1 MPQVLDSQMGS
12 EGAQRILF
20 GEGTASRAGGFA
32 SRAGSRA
39 LLVSDRGVHAA
50 GHTDACA
57 TGLQDAGLEM
67 LLYDEVPE
75 NPSREDARDLGRA
88 ARDFSPQVVV
98 AIGGGSA
105 IDCAKGAI
113 LELTQ
118 PAGLDERNGHVDLE
132 RPTLPLIAIPT
143 TAGTG
148 TECQSATLLSDSET
162 GTKRALLAPGLLPQ
176 IALLDPLLT
185 RTLPPDVALAGGLDA
200 IAHGIE
206 TAVTSAQTKRSV
218 GFALAALRLL
228 IPNVESALDR
238 PERSQARG
246 AMLLGAA
253 FSGMAIEQSM
263 LGAAHA
269 CANPITA
276 GSGVPHGLA
285 VGMMLPEVVEH
296 NGANPACRRTFAT
309 IARACSLTSPKAD
322 DGEAM
327 SALLSFLRGLARR
340 AVRALTSTQRVDLA
354 GSDVGRMAKAASEQW
369 TGGFNPRAMTS
380 EDYRGLYTSALRPLE
395 GGAS

>member
-1 MPQVLDSQMGS
+1 MPQVFDSQMS
-12 EGAQRILF
+12 PEGAQRILF
-20 GEGTASRAGGFA
+20 GEGAVSRAGAFA

-39 LLVSDRGVHAA
+39 LLVSDQGVRAA
-50 GHTDACA
+50 GHTNVCA
-57 TGLQDAGLEM
+57 ESLRAAGLEA

-75 NPSREDARDLGRA
+75 NPRREDARALGRA
-88 ARDFSPQVVV
+88 ARAFAPQVVV

-118 PAGLDERNGHVDLE
+118 PAGLDERHGHVELGS
-132 RPTLPLIAIPT
+132 PTLPMIAIPT

-148 TECQSATLLSDSET
+148 TECQSATLLSDSQT

-176 IALLDPLLT
+176 VALLDPLLT
-185 RTLPPDVALAGGLDA
+185 RSLPADVALAGGLDA

-206 TAVTSAQTKRSV
+206 TAVTSAQTRRSA
-218 GFALAALRLL
+218 GFALAALKLL
-228 IPNVESALDR
+228 IPNVEDALDR
-238 PERSQARG
+238 PERAQARG

-253 FSGMAIEQSM
+253 VSGMAIEQSM

-276 GSGVPHGLA
+276 DAGVPHGLA

-296 NGANPACRRTFAT
+296 NGASPDCRHTFAT
-309 IARACSLTSPKAD
+309 IARACSLAPPSAD
-322 DGEAM
+322 ESEAM
-327 SALLSFLRGLARR
+327 AALLTFLRGLAGR
-340 AVRALTSTQRVDLA
+340 AVRALTSTQRALLERTDL
-354 GSDVGRMAKAASEQW
+354 GRMADAATEQW
-369 TGGFNPRAMTS
+369 TGGFNPRAMSS
-380 EDYRGLYTSALRPLE
+380 EDYKGLYTSALSPVH